1 MGLSGYILSRQR
13 NPALRH
19 TSMTC
24 AICAAGL
31 LTRRAN
37 CRSCRVGA
45 LHPPFSRE
53 KNGIGGCRAP
63 TLRIGQQALRP
74 AAQSCALSAA
84 ALVILAATALAAGAA
99 PAPDKGGNPSEA
111 AFAQGT
117 SILVLPITSEE
128 KGLGDQ
134 VRLMLINK
142 SRRLGAVTYDPG
154 SVAEV
159 IGGDPVPLDTPP
171 EKLAALARD
180 RFSADFIVLGAVTGK
195 GPYAVRLVAVRATDP
210 KKPQVLDKTYPCEHH
225 QYIPLEM
232 AKAVYEIFGL
242 PVPEDPLRQ
251 LQNDPQVERRWRDG
265 ANLVRNP
272 GFEIPNAS
280 GKGPTD
286 WQPPGALTTGGVV
299 TWMPNPDGAGKVIR
313 YEMDEGTAGGY
324 GMAYYSDWIAIEPGA
339 TYRFSCRYKSL
350 GPTVK
355 IFLKGYHE
363 FPPQEGFPAQRRET
377 YRRQV
382 HPAGEKGQW
391 NSVVAD
397 FIPSHANPNQQPTWM
412 KVDLYAYWPKG
423 VVFWDDIVL
432 KKVRDAPA
440 AKPAEA
446 PAATD
451 KEK

>member
-1 MGLSGYILSRQR
+1 MRQSGRIPSLRRNLGLRAVGLRTHRAKAAVAPSKSGQ
-13 NPALRH
+13 A
-19 TSMTC
+19 
-24 AICAAGL
+24 
-31 LTRRAN
+31 RRV
-37 CRSCRVGA
+37 R
-45 LHPPFSRE
+45 
-53 KNGIGGCRAP
+53 
-63 TLRIGQQALRP
+63 RP

-84 ALVILAATALAAGAA
+84 ALVILAALALAAAAA
-99 PAPDKGGNPSEA
+99 PAPDKGDKAPEA
-111 AFAQGT
+111 GATFAEGT
-117 SILVLPITSEE
+117 SILVLPITSDEQ
-128 KGLGDQ
+128 GLGDQ

-142 SRRLGAVTYDPG
+142 ARRLGAVTYDPG

-159 IGGDPVPLDTPP
+159 IGSDHVPLATPP

-210 KKPQVLDKTYPCEHH
+210 KKPQVMDKTYNCEHH

-232 AKAVYEIFGL
+232 AKAVYDIFGL
-242 PVPEDPLRQ
+242 PVPEDPLRMM
-251 LQNDPQVERRWRDG
+251 QNNPQAERLWRE
-265 ANLVRNP
+265 APNLVRNP
-272 GFEIPNAS
+272 GFETPAAG
-280 GKGPTD
+280 GKGPAD
-286 WQPPGALTTGGVV
+286 WQAPGALTTGGVV
-299 TWMPNPDGAGKVIR
+299 TWIPNPDGPGKIIK
-313 YEMDEGTAGGY
+313 YDMDEETAGVY
-324 GMAYYSDWIAIEPGA
+324 GMAYYSDWIPLEPGA

-382 HPAGEKGQW
+382 HPAGEKAQW

-440 AKPAEA
+440 AKPAAA
-446 PAATD
+446 PAATG

>member
-1 MGLSGYILSRQR
+1 ME
-13 NPALRH
+13 
-19 TSMTC
+19 T
-24 AICAAGL
+24 
-31 LTRRAN
+31 
-37 CRSCRVGA
+37 GA
-45 LHPPFSRE
+45 VPFSGRAKGTVPFSQKRE
-53 KNGIGGCRAP
+53 KGTAP
-63 TLRIGQQALRP
+63 FAGPPTKHLRRP
-74 AAQSCALSAA
+74 AAQSCALFAA
-84 ALVILAATALAAGAA
+84 ALIILAALALAAVAA
-99 PAPDKGGNPSEA
+99 PAADKGGTASEA
-111 AFAQGT
+111 DATFAQGT

-128 KGLGDQ
+128 KSLGDQ

-159 IGGDPVPLDTPP
+159 IGADPLPLSTPP

-210 KKPQVLDKTYPCEHH
+210 KKPQVLDKTYTCEHH

-242 PVPEDPLRQ
+242 PVPEDPLRM
-251 LQNDPQVERRWRDG
+251 LQNDPQAERLWREG

-272 GFEIPNAS
+272 GFEAPDAG
-280 GKGPTD
+280 GKGPID
-286 WQPPGALTTGGVV
+286 WQAPGALVTGGVV
-299 TWMPNPDGAGKVIR
+299 TWTANPDGPGKVIK
-313 YEMDEGTAGGY
+313 YDMDEDTAGAY
-324 GMAYYSDWIAIEPGA
+324 GMAYYSDWIPIEPGA

-363 FPPQEGFPAQRRET
+363 FPSQEGFPAQRRET

-382 HPAGEKGQW
+382 HPAGEKNQW

-440 AKPAEA
+440 AAQGK
-446 PAATD
+446 
-451 KEK
+451 

>member
-1 MGLSGYILSRQR
+1 M
-13 NPALRH
+13 
-19 TSMTC
+19 
-24 AICAAGL
+24 
-31 LTRRAN
+31 
-37 CRSCRVGA
+37 
-45 LHPPFSRE
+45 
-53 KNGIGGCRAP
+53 
-63 TLRIGQQALRP
+63 
-74 AAQSCALSAA
+74 
-84 ALVILAATALAAGAA
+84 VILAALALAAGAA
-99 PAPDKGGNPSEA
+99 PAADKGVTASEA
-111 AFAQGT
+111 DATFAQGT

-159 IGGDPVPLDTPP
+159 IGTDPLPLTTPP
-171 EKLAALARD
+171 EKLAALARE

-195 GPYAVRLVAVRATDP
+195 GPYAVHLVAVRATDP
-210 KKPQVLDKTYPCEHH
+210 GKIQVLDKTYACEHH
-225 QYIPLEM
+225 QIVPLEM

-251 LQNDPQVERRWRDG
+251 LQNDPQAERRWREG

-272 GFEIPNAS
+272 GFETPAAG
-280 GKGPTD
+280 GKGPAE
-286 WQPPGALTTGGVV
+286 WQETGPLGTGGTV
-299 TWMPNPDGAGKVIR
+299 TWLPNPDGPGKVIK
-313 YEMDEGTAGGY
+313 YEMDEETAGGY

-382 HPAGEKGQW
+382 HPAGEKKQW

-397 FIPSHANPNQQPTWM
+397 FIPIHANPNQQPTWM

-423 VVFWDDIVL
+423 GVFWDDIVL
-432 KKVRDAPA
+432 KKVRDAPRQ
-440 AKPAEA
+440 P
-446 PAATD
+446 
-451 KEK
+451 